1 MGAAPRRPFRATTH
15 PLMALNPFNVDGGL
29 GVPGVFVGRDALAGG
44 SFEFDPWE
52 LMRARLVSGPNM
64 LIIGQIGY
72 AKSSLVKTWLNR
84 RSLYVDH
91 SAVGA
96 DGTPKVA
103 RARIRLI
110 DPKGEYDP
118 VAALWGIEPVRFYS
132 GGSLRLNPLDPVMAD
147 DAQLSL
153 LSTIAAV
160 CLKRDLRPAED
171 AGLQQAHTEAILK
184 AQNRGQPAT
193 IPLVIGE
200 LLEPSA
206 AVALELRAP
215 PERIAE
221 DNRELAL
228 ALKRL
233 TGRGDLGGMFD
244 EPTSK
249 ALNLHGQKLI
259 FNLRGV
265 KDAARPILMAC
276 MAASLQAEWA
286 QPGRVDKDI
295 VVLEE
300 AWAAF
305 QHLAI
310 ARWFRE
316 LEKLARQLRVMTLF
330 VTHRLS
336 DLTAAG
342 DDGSEKVKL
351 AQGML
356 EDTELRVIYRQTPK
370 EVEHSAELL
379 GLSDVERQLLPT
391 LHKGEALWKI
401 ATRSFLVR
409 HVLSPR
415 EERLVFTDEAL
426 RIRGQFEDDEA
437 PPPRPDPAAPVEAQ
451 QVMPVPQL
459 IADDLDL
466 DRLPLRRTGTE

>member
-29 GVPGVFVGRDALAGG
+29 GVPGVYVGRDALAGG
-44 SFEFDPWE
+44 NFEFDPWE
-52 LMRARLVSGPNM
+52 LMRAQYVSGPNM

-91 SAVGA
+91 AAVGD
-96 DGTPKVA
+96 DGTSKIA
-103 RARIRLI
+103 RVRIRLI

-118 VAALWGIEPVRFYS
+118 LAAWWGIEPVRFCS
-132 GGSLRLNPLDPVMAD
+132 GGSLRLNPLDPAMAAED
-147 DAQLSL
+147 QLSL

-171 AGLQQAHTEAILK
+171 AGLQQAHAEAALK

-200 LLEPSA
+200 LFDPSA
-206 AVALELRAP
+206 AVAEALGAQA
-215 PERIAE
+215 ERVAE
-221 DNRELAL
+221 DNRDLAL
-228 ALKRL
+228 ALMRL
-233 TGRGDLGGMFD
+233 TTGDLRGMFD

-249 ALNLHGQKLI
+249 ALNLHGQRLI

-276 MAASLQAEWA
+276 MAAFLQAEWA

-305 QHLAI
+305 HHLAI

-370 EVEHSAELL
+370 EVERSSELL
-379 GLSDVERQLLPT
+379 GLSNVERELLPN
-391 LHKGEALWKI
+391 LVKGEALWKI
-401 ATRSFLVR
+401 GARSFLVQHR
-409 HVLSPR
+409 LTPR
-415 EERLVFTDEAL
+415 EKRLVFTDEAL

-437 PPPRPDPAAPVEAQ
+437 PPPTPDPAAPVEARQ
-451 QVMPVPQL
+451 MMPVPQL
-459 IADDLDL
+459 IAEDLEL
-466 DRLPLRRTGTE
+466 DSLPLRRTGTE

>member
-29 GVPGVFVGRDALAGG
+29 GVPGVYVGRDALAGG
-44 SFEFDPWE
+44 NFEFDPWE
-52 LMRARLVSGPNM
+52 LMRARFVSGPNM

-91 SAVGA
+91 SAVGD

-103 RARIRLI
+103 RVRIRLI

-118 VAALWGIEPVRFYS
+118 LAAWWGTEPVRFYS
-132 GGSLRLNPLDPVMAD
+132 GGSLRLNPLDPVMAAED
-147 DAQLSL
+147 QLSL

-160 CLKRDLRPAED
+160 CLKRDLAPAED
-171 AGLQQAHTEAILK
+171 AGLQQAHAEAAQK

-200 LLEPSA
+200 LLDPSE
-206 AVALELRAP
+206 AVALELGAST
-215 PERIAE
+215 ERVAE
-221 DNRELAL
+221 DNRNLAL

-233 TGRGDLGGMFD
+233 TTGDLRGMFD

-249 ALNLHGQKLI
+249 ALDLHGQKLI

-276 MAASLQAEWA
+276 MAAFLQAEWA

-305 QHLAI
+305 HHLAI

-370 EVEHSAELL
+370 EVERSAELL
-379 GLSDVERQLLPT
+379 GLSGVERELLPN
-391 LHKGEALWKI
+391 LFKGEALWKI
-401 ATRSFLVR
+401 GTRSFLVR

-426 RIRGQFEDDEA
+426 RIRGQFEDDDA
-437 PPPRPDPAAPVEAQ
+437 PPPAAAEAAPAEAR
-451 QVMPVPQL
+451 QVIPVPQL
-459 IADDLDL
+459 VADDLDL
-466 DRLPLRRTGTE
+466 DSLPLRRTGTE